1 MKKIFTIITEE
12 DGPNKKDKISVVI
25 RTRNEERWIGH
36 VIQSVIDHLDK
47 PEIIIVDNNS
57 TDQTLDIVKYFV
69 QAPDLE
75 NEMKKQIY
83 KNKNKK
89 C

>member
-1 MKKIFTIITEE
+1 MVKI
-12 DGPNKKDKISVVI
+12 NKNKVSVVI

-36 VIQSVIDHLDK
+36 VIQSVIDHLNK

-57 TDQTLDIVKYFV
+57 TDQTLDIVKNFM

-75 NEMKKQIY
+75 DEMK
-83 KNKNKK
+83 NKYTKTK
-89 C
+89 PHDTI